1 MIDVALTAAG
11 VRPAGVA
18 VVIDVLRAT
27 TTIAQAL
34 AGGYERVLCTASR
47 EQALEMRG
55 PGRVLAGEEACVP
68 PPGFDLGNSPAGVET
83 ASGRELVLATSNGTP
98 AIVAAAAEADLTLLG
113 CLANL
118 DALLGVL
125 GDRAEAGAGAG
136 DEDEDEDEDILL
148 VCSGTNGRL
157 ALEDVYVA
165 GRIVAGL
172 GGRRSDSAAMC
183 ALVGAAAPSALDL
196 FRESTNGRLLV
207 EVGLESD
214 IVWCAR
220 ESTLELVPRVSSV
233 TGDLAVIAAADALRP
248 G

>member
-34 AGGYERVLCTASR
+34 AGGYERVLCTVSR
-47 EQALEMRG
+47 DQALGMRA

-68 PPGFDLGNSPAGVET
+68 PPGFDLGNSPAGVEA

-98 AIVAAAAEADLTLLG
+98 AIVAAAAAAELTLLG

-118 DALLGVL
+118 DALVGVL
-125 GDRAEAGAGAG
+125 GDRAET
-136 DEDEDEDEDILL
+136 DDLLL

-172 GGRRSDSAAMC
+172 GGPRSDAAEMC
-183 ALVGAAAPSALDL
+183 ALVGAAAPNAYDL

-220 ESTLELVPRVSSV
+220 ESTLELVPRVGSA
-233 TGDLAVIAAADALRP
+233 TAELAVIAAADALHP
-248 G
+248 T

>member
-125 GDRAEAGAGAG
+125 GDRAEAGAEAGA
-136 DEDEDEDEDILL
+136 EDEDVLL

>member
-11 VRPAGVA
+11 VRPADVA

-34 AGGYERVLCTASR
+34 AGGYECVLCTATR
-47 EQALEMRG
+47 DLALELG
-55 PGRVLAGEEACVP
+55 GDGRVLAGEEGCVP

-83 ASGRELVLATSNGTP
+83 ATGRELVLATSNGTP
-98 AIVAAAAEADLTLLG
+98 AIVAAAGHAELTLLG

-118 DALLGVL
+118 DALVGHV
-125 GDRAEAGAGAG
+125 GDRGET
-136 DEDEDEDEDILL
+136 EDVLL

-165 GRIVAGL
+165 GRIVAALAGE
-172 GGRRSDSAAMC
+172 RTDAAEMC
-183 ALVGAAAPSALDL
+183 ALVAAAAPDAYALL
-196 FRESTNGRLLV
+196 RESTNGQLLV

-220 ESTLELVPRVSSV
+220 EGILDVVPRVNSV
-233 TGDLAVIAAADALRP
+233 TTELAVIVAATTATAP
-248 G
+248 VI

>member
-125 GDRAEAGAGAG
+125 GDRAEAGDG
-136 DEDEDEDEDILL
+136 DEDENEDVLL

-172 GGRRSDSAAMC
+172 GGRRSDPAAMC